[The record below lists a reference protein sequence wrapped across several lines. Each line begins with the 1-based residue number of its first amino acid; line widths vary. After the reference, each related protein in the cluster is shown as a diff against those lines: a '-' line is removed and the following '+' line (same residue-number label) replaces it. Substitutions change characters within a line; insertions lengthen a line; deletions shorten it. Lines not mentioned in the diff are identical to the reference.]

1 MEKKN
6 LPQIAR
12 QLRIFFVI
20 WASEYH
26 LSPREI
32 MRLAGIKNRMMLKRD
47 LEDIRGSGLFKA
59 MYISSKRGGV
69 YVIEKSEFDES
80 VGDRKKAHLRH
91 LKRLADFLT
100 ELEPVDPY
108 MLGEYKEGLRE
119 YDEVTAELRRIDAI
133 AKYRELFPECSDR
146 TRQRDFAVINA
157 AGRMNEE
164 ELAFKLYHPRGFKSP
179 VFKCEAILYER

>member
-20 WASEYH
+20 WASEFH

-59 MYISSKRGGV
+59 RYIASKRGGV
-69 YVIEKSEFDES
+69 YVIESAEFDE
-80 VGDRKKAHLRH
+80 
-91 LKRLADFLT
+91 
-100 ELEPVDPY
+100 
-108 MLGEYKEGLRE
+108 
-119 YDEVTAELRRIDAI
+119 
-133 AKYRELFPECSDR
+133 
-146 TRQRDFAVINA
+146 
-157 AGRMNEE
+157 
-164 ELAFKLYHPRGFKSP
+164 
-179 VFKCEAILYER
+179 